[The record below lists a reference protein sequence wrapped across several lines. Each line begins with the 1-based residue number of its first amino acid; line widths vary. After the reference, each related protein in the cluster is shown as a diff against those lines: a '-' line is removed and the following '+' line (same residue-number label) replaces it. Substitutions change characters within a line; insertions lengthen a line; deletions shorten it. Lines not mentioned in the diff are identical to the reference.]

1 MFYSL
6 FGTFAVLAQ
15 RFDRLTFDHSD
26 GTTSATRCLREAAH
40 LCSPSIRL
48 RTEWSPL
55 LIGDIYQNAGFL
67 ATFGSFTSLALRSC
81 YYVFTTFDLG
91 EIGGTEIRL

>member
-1 MFYSL
+1 VEVSVIIGLVACFSGICL
-6 FGTFAVLAQ
+6 TAHSETIQIVNRGTSY
-15 RFDRLTFDHSD
+15 RLKKS
-26 GTTSATRCLREAAH
+26 S
-40 LCSPSIRL
+40 SIRF

-81 YYVFTTFDLG
+81 YYVFTAFDLG
-91 EIGGTEIRL
+91 EIGGTETRV